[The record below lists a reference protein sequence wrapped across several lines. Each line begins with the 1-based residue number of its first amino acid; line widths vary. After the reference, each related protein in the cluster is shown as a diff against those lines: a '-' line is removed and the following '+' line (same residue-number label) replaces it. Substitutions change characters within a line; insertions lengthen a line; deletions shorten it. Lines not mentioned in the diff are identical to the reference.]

1 MRYTYTKEDIEFLK
15 VHYPNGE
22 WNFIKERF
30 PTLSKSSIYKKC
42 RRMGIKSN
50 NIHRKNTKIADGRR
64 IWTLEEKEILKN
76 NYSKVS
82 IDEILKLLPNRNKN
96 MILSEAKIL
105 KLCSFSRSKQLWK
118 EEEIQY
124 IKDNWKLTPDKIM
137 AEKLNRTFRAVK
149 FKREELGLYR
159 ANQGHSS
166 YQTLSKY
173 LRGKNQKWKKDSMEF
188 CDYKCVM
195 TNSKNFQIHH
205 LYSVSNIIRD
215 ILNKYKEYDKPF
227 DDYSENE
234 LSFLLSKFIEIQN
247 KYPLGVCI
255 DKKIHTLFHSM
266 YGQYYNTPEQ
276 WYRFCE
282 DYNNGIYKK
291 YI

>member
-1 MRYTYTKEDIEFLK
+1 
-15 VHYPNGE
+15 
-22 WNFIKERF
+22 
-30 PTLSKSSIYKKC
+30 
-42 RRMGIKSN
+42 
-50 NIHRKNTKIADGRR
+50 
-64 IWTLEEKEILKN
+64 
-76 NYSKVS
+76 
-82 IDEILKLLPNRNKN
+82 
-96 MILSEAKIL
+96 
-105 KLCSFSRSKQLWK
+105 
-118 EEEIQY
+118 
-124 IKDNWKLTPDKIM
+124 
-137 AEKLNRTFRAVK
+137 
-149 FKREELGLYR
+149 
-159 ANQGHSS
+159 
-166 YQTLSKY
+166 
-173 LRGKNQKWKKDSMEF
+173 MEF

-215 ILNKYKEYDKPF
+215 ILNKYKGYDKPF